1 MNIITGLSVDT
12 VGYTD
17 FLGKLNCHDCWKLC
31 WLIWITELMCTWIS
45 LNHDF
50 LRW

>member
-17 FLGKLNCHDCWKLC
+17 FLGKLNCHDC
-31 WLIWITELMCTWIS
+31 
-45 LNHDF
+45 
-50 LRW
+50 